1 MYRVLG
7 PAASPAVTDACAVK
21 QLHMEQQQQQ
31 RAMEQGLAE
40 GYATPFQQQPQQ
52 QQRFSNKGEQQQAYI
67 SRARAASAAGAS
79 HAHAPRM
86 WSAARDFGAAF
97 GVGVG
102 LYLRVLVW

>member
-1 MYRVLG
+1 
-7 PAASPAVTDACAVK
+7 
-21 QLHMEQQQQQ
+21 MEQQQQQ

-40 GYATPFQQQPQQ
+40 DHVTPFQQQAQQ
-52 QQRFSNKGEQQQAYI
+52 QPRFSNKGEQQQAYI

-79 HAHAPRM
+79 HAHTPHM
-86 WSAARDFGAAF
+86 WAAAHDFGAAF